1 MHFLKIKPVYN
12 VLVFVVVV
20 FYEHAPEK
28 GDSVQSIIRK
38 TFFGIRYLRSQRNNE
53 ISLAFKLSTEHAN
66 EHTRRDLSCSFY
78 PLFIHWLILFSIRES
93 SSSLRE
99 K

>member
-1 MHFLKIKPVYN
+1 MHFLKINPVYN
-12 VLVFVVVV
+12 VLVVDVV

-53 ISLAFKLSTEHAN
+53 ISLAFYLSKGT
-66 EHTRRDLSCSFY
+66 C
-78 PLFIHWLILFSIRES
+78 
-93 SSSLRE
+93 
-99 K
+99 